1 MRDLITRRLRDTQP
15 PADPVKAALAKLP
28 PDIAQAW
35 FNSPLLSAAVLIP
48 LIPRPD
54 GMTMLLT
61 RRAEHVKHHA
71 GQISFP
77 GGRTK
82 TSDDGPRDTALR
94 ETAEEIG
101 VPPAQ
106 VTVIGYLEAYPVV
119 TGYAV
124 VPVVGIVDGDPPLRL
139 DSSEVAEAFE
149 VPLAFLR
156 DENNVRPASRV
167 YKGIEVET
175 YEYLYGG
182 HRIWGATADMI
193 KNFNEK
199 AFKTNI

>member
-1 MRDLITRRLRDTQP
+1 MRDLITRRLRDSQP

-94 ETAEEIG
+94 ETAE
-101 VPPAQ
+101 
-106 VTVIGYLEAYPVV
+106 V
-119 TGYAV
+119 TGYAG

>member
-1 MRDLITRRLRDTQP
+1 
-15 PADPVKAALAKLP
+15 
-28 PDIAQAW
+28 
-35 FNSPLLSAAVLIP
+35 
-48 LIPRPD
+48 LIPRPG

-82 TSDDGPRDTALR
+82 TSDDGPGETALR

-139 DSSEVAEAFE
+139 DPSEVAEAFE

-156 DENNVRPASRV
+156 NENNVRPSRRV

-175 YEYLYGG
+175 YEYVYGR
-182 HRIWGATADMI
+182 HRIWGATAHMI

-199 AFKTNI
+199 AFKTDI

>member
-15 PADPVKAALAKLP
+15 PADPVGAALAKLP
-28 PDIAQAW
+28 PEIAQAW
-35 FNSPLLSAAVLIP
+35 FTSPLKSAAVLIP
-48 LIPRPD
+48 LMSRSD

-61 RRAEHVKHHA
+61 RRTEHVKHHA

-77 GGRTK
+77 GGRAETG
-82 TSDDGPRDTALR
+82 DDGPRDTALR

-106 VTVIGYLEAYPVV
+106 VTVIGYLDAYPVV

-124 VPVVGIVDGDPPLRL
+124 VPVVGMVEGDPELKL
-139 DSSEVAEAFE
+139 DPIEVAEIFE
-149 VPLAFLR
+149 VPLIFLL
-156 DENNVRPASRV
+156 DQNNLGKTTRI
-167 YKGIEVET
+167 YKGVEVET

-182 HRIWGATADMI
+182 HRIWGATAHMI
-193 KNFNEK
+193 KNFN
-199 AFKTNI
+199 KTILKQ